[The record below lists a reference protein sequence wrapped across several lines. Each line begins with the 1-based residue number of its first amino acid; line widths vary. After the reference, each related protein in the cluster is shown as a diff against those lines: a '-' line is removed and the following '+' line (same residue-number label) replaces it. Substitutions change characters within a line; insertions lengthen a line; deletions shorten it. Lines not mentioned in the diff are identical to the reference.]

1 MPISD
6 SPSASNQHY
15 EKCTKPSQE
24 KSRYPSFRLTSEH
37 IMAVSGRQANRNSS
51 AYFFRIFELLCHGMM
66 AFQWNEAGNMG
77 KKVFFFRARGFRIK
91 GYWSHVLEPNEKPSI
106 SESFEVLYFVQKV
119 FFVHSFT
126 KKRIYRD
133 LWWDKVKYKCEVLV
147 FKHTP
152 EISFRHG
159 ACQLRFTSAF
169 GQECGKCAGLGSLN
183 AQVREGS
190 HTKFQLSCTLQFIL
204 SRSYNVFIMIMRILA
219 MPAASTYQL
228 SSQSVC
234 PSAFNF
240 FLGSMPS

>member
-152 EISFRHG
+152 KFPFDMEL
-159 ACQLRFTSAF
+159 AN
-169 GQECGKCAGLGSLN
+169 CASHQPSDRNAESVPGSDL
-183 AQVREGS
+183 
-190 HTKFQLSCTLQFIL
+190 
-204 SRSYNVFIMIMRILA
+204 
-219 MPAASTYQL
+219 
-228 SSQSVC
+228 
-234 PSAFNF
+234 
-240 FLGSMPS
+240 